1 MQVVA
6 TAGHVDHGKS
16 TLVRALTGTD
26 PDRLTEERRRGLT
39 IELGYAWTDLPP
51 VGQVAF
57 VDVPGHE
64 RFIATALAGLGPV
77 PVAMLVVAADDGW
90 MPQTAEHLAVLE
102 ALGVRHGLLVIT
114 RADLADP
121 APALGQAREAL
132 AGTGLAHMPAVVASG
147 HTGAG
152 LDRLREVLGGVLGG
166 VPGPDPSADVRLWV
180 DRRFHIKGA
189 GTVVTGTLPAGTIR
203 AGEQLAA
210 GSQQVRVRGV
220 ESLGRPCPSATGVAR
235 VALNLA
241 ASVPDS
247 LTRGTALTTPGA
259 FLPTREADVRLIGPE
274 RVPERPLLHL
284 GSAAVGVRTRRLGG
298 GFYRLRLDAA
308 LPLRVADRG
317 VLRDPGSRR
326 LWGLE
331 VLDPL
336 PPVLERR
343 GSAVERATT
352 LGEYDATP
360 AAELRR
366 RGVVRRSD
374 LIRIGAPVDPLP
386 DGAVAVGDWL
396 IGADRASELR
406 DRLRTAV
413 DAAGGQ
419 LAIPEAAQALDLPD
433 PVIVAALAVGWLPVA
448 AGRVGTARRV
458 EVDPAVQE
466 LQEELASA
474 PFAAPTAQRLA
485 ELGLDRSRI
494 GRLHRDGLL
503 LRVADGIV
511 LLPGADRRAAD
522 LLADLDQ
529 PFTVSTA
536 RQALGTSRRVVLALL
551 AHLDATGA
559 TVRLPDDRRRVRRG

>member
-1 MQVVA
+1 MYVVA

-39 IELGYAWTDLPP
+39 IELGYAWTDLPAA
-51 VGQVAF
+51 GQVAF

-114 RADLADP
+114 RGDLADP
-121 APALGQAREAL
+121 APVLEQARGALG
-132 AGTGLAHMPAVVASG
+132 GTGLADLPTVVASG

-152 LDRLREVLGGVLGG
+152 LDRLREVLDEVLAGI
-166 VPGPDPSADVRLWV
+166 PGPDPSADVRLWV

-189 GTVVTGTLPAGTIR
+189 GTVITGTLPAGTIR
-203 AGEQLAA
+203 IGDQLAA
-210 GSQQVRVRGV
+210 GAQQVRVRGL
-220 ESLGRPCPSATGVAR
+220 ESLGQPCQSATGVAR

-241 ASVPDS
+241 APVPDS

-259 FLPTREADVRLIGPE
+259 FLPTQEADVRLDGPDQ
-274 RVPERPLLHL
+274 VPERPVLHI
-284 GSAAVGVRTRRLGG
+284 GSALVGVRTRRLGAE
-298 GFYRLRLDAA
+298 FYRLRLDSA
-308 LPLRVADRG
+308 LPLRVADRA
-317 VLRDPGSRR
+317 VLRDPGSRQ
-326 LWGLE
+326 LWGVE

-336 PPVLERR
+336 PPVLHRR
-343 GSAVERATT
+343 GAARERATA
-352 LGEYDATP
+352 LGEYDATL
-360 AAELRR
+360 AAELSR

-374 LIRIGAPVDPLP
+374 LARIGGPVDPLP

-396 IGADRASELR
+396 IGAERATQLR
-406 DRLRTAV
+406 DRLLAVV

-419 LAIPEAAQALDLPD
+419 LSIAEAAHALGLPE
-433 PVIVAALAVGWLPVA
+433 PGFVPALADSLLPVA
-448 AGRVGTARRV
+448 AGRVGTARRI

-466 LQEELASA
+466 LQEELAAA
-474 PFAAPTAQRLA
+474 PFAAPTAERLA
-485 ELGLDRSRI
+485 ELGLDRARI

-503 LRVADGIV
+503 LRIADGIV
-511 LLPGADRRAAD
+511 LLPGADRRAVE

-551 AHLDATGA
+551 ARLDATGA

>member
-90 MPQTAEHLAVLE
+90 MPQTGEHLAVLE

-241 ASVPDS
+241 APVPDS
-247 LTRGTALTTPGA
+247 LTRGTALTTLGA

-274 RVPERPLLHL
+274 RVPERPMLHL

-336 PPVLERR
+336 PPALERR
-343 GSAVERATT
+343 GSAAERATS
-352 LGEYDATP
+352 LGEYGATP

-374 LIRIGAPVDPLP
+374 LARIGAPVDPVP

-413 DAAGGQ
+413 DAAGGSWRSRRQ
-419 LAIPEAAQALDLPD
+419 RRRSICPTLSSWRRSPRGGYRWRRAGWARPAASRWIRRCRSCRRSWHRHRSRHRRRSAWPSWALT
-433 PVIVAALAVGWLPVA
+433 GRGS
-448 AGRVGTARRV
+448 AGCTATV
-458 EVDPAVQE
+458 CCC
-466 LQEELASA
+466 AS
-474 PFAAPTAQRLA
+474 PTASCSCRVPTGA
-485 ELGLDRSRI
+485 PWTFWPTSTSRSR
-494 GRLHRDGLL
+494 
-503 LRVADGIV
+503 
-511 LLPGADRRAAD
+511 
-522 LLADLDQ
+522 
-529 PFTVSTA
+529 
-536 RQALGTSRRVVLALL
+536 
-551 AHLDATGA
+551 
-559 TVRLPDDRRRVRRG
+559 